1 MNHYDLLARNLEEIQ
16 AVLKDQESLLDCLRK
31 GGDIPVLSSCV
42 SGSCPLRQKFT
53 ETLLDAISVLEDTRK
68 SFRSKQLEA
77 LRKKLTKILGEI
89 A

>member
-1 MNHYDLLARNLEEIQ
+1 MNPYDLLARNLEEIQ
-16 AVLKDQESLLDCLRK
+16 AALKDQESLLDCLRK

-42 SGSCPLRQKFT
+42 SGSCPHRQKFK
-53 ETLLDAISVLEDTRK
+53 ETLLDAISVLEESRK

-77 LRKKLTKILGEI
+77 LRKKLTRVLVEI

>member
-16 AVLKDQESLLDCLRK
+16 AALKDQENLLDGLRK
-31 GGDIPVLSSCV
+31 GGGIPVLSSCV
-42 SGSCPLRQKFT
+42 SGSCPHRHKFK
-53 ETLLDAISVLEDTRK
+53 ETLLDAISVLEESRK

-77 LRKKLTKILGEI
+77 LRKKLTRVLGEI